1 MRELKLTNQ
10 EKRIE
15 KNLLDGTYKSVSD
28 IEFNSIANSINKR
41 KKDAVLNIRINK
53 QDLENIKKKAEKL
66 GVRYQTFLSEIIH
79 KVAM

>member
-15 KNLLDGTYKSVSD
+15 NDLLDGTYKSVSD

>member
-1 MRELKLTNQ
+1 MREPKLNNQ
-10 EKRIE
+10 GKQIE
-15 KNLLDGTYKSVSD
+15 KNLMDGTYKSVSD
-28 IEFNSIANSINKR
+28 IEFNSIANAINKR

-53 QDLENIKKKAEKL
+53 QDLENIKKKAKKL